1 MERKEEMWEQKGQG
15 RDFVTIQQMR
25 YLMEVIDA
33 GSISGAAERQYS
45 AQSTISTA
53 IQNIEEEYGF
63 PVFIRSSRGMILTE
77 QGERLAMDVKCILQ
91 QVDLLETKY
100 MANAEHRL
108 QFSVATQHHLPGID
122 ALCLLIRQHLH
133 EQCSINF
140 FELRTSQ
147 VLEAVSAG
155 QFDVGIFSLSSKTF
169 MIQKLRSMRLVF
181 HHLAYKPVHIYVRK
195 GHPLAGR
202 ASVEEEDLEG
212 FPRISYDRSVDTD
225 TLFTDVMD
233 LHSSCLI
240 NVTDRAAAYTML
252 QELDGFLIASGY
264 RTDMERQSG
273 IVSLPLEGQEPW
285 EVGYVLHAKAGKT
298 ELLEEFLACFKKE
311 LGKK

>member
-1 MERKEEMWEQKGQG
+1 M
-15 RDFVTIQQMR
+15 
-25 YLMEVIDA
+25 
-33 GSISGAAERQYS
+33 
-45 AQSTISTA
+45 
-53 IQNIEEEYGF
+53 
-63 PVFIRSSRGMILTE
+63 
-77 QGERLAMDVKCILQ
+77 
-91 QVDLLETKY
+91 
-100 MANAEHRL
+100 
-108 QFSVATQHHLPGID
+108 
-122 ALCLLIRQHLH
+122 
-133 EQCSINF
+133 
-140 FELRTSQ
+140 RTSQ

-155 QFDVGIFSLSSKTF
+155 QFDVGILFFSLSSKTF

-311 LGKK
+311 LGKE